1 MVFYDYSVFG
11 NLIGTDWEHF
21 NQTSGRSGTIL
32 VLRLIKERPVLTKRS
47 SSLEPEI
54 TDIAVYFYAIMSIN
68 RRVQRLRI
76 CLLTVNFGITS
87 LTLVYD
93 LSKEN

>member
-11 NLIGTDWEHF
+11 SLIGTDWEHL
-21 NQTSGRSGTIL
+21 NKTSGRSGTIL
-32 VLRLIKERPVLTKRS
+32 VLRLIKEKLTTVNYKRS

-68 RRVQRLRI
+68 TRVQGL
-76 CLLTVNFGITS
+76 
-87 LTLVYD
+87 
-93 LSKEN
+93 